1 MILCEESYPKILDEI
16 CEYLTL
22 GEIELVFVD
31 KEEMIK
37 LSGAL
42 IKRQMF

>member
-22 GEIELVFVD
+22 GEIELVFVEKCD
-31 KEEMIK
+31 KKKGEEK
-37 LSGAL
+37 GD
-42 IKRQMF
+42 